1 MANLSIFGQGFLPVL
16 LLSFL
21 LLFCSYSVIAS
32 IFKSSPWVTSQ
43 WRNLPKLLIPIC
55 FSNERITFKRQQF
68 KYLRNR
74 AILKNHSTCKWDFVL
89 CDSSY
94 YMNKIYFSRLHFT
107 IFPTLL
113 NQKRLFWHCWS
124 LQSFGLGVSVAQ
136 LWNVGARSTY
146 VWHSISQRKDKK
158 KLCFFKFYFLL

>member
-1 MANLSIFGQGFLPVL
+1 MANLSIFGQGFLPFL

-43 WRNLPKLLIPIC
+43 WRNLPKLLIPIY
-55 FSNERITFKRQQF
+55 FPTKELHLKDNNSYI
-68 KYLRNR
+68 LRNR

-124 LQSFGLGVSVAQ
+124 LQSFGLRISVAQ
-136 LWNVGARSTY
+136 LWSVGARSTY
-146 VWHSISQRKDKK
+146 VWHSISQRKDKRK
-158 KLCFFKFYFLL
+158 